1 MTFYGGL
8 SAEHLKQ
15 FVERIERL
23 EEERK
28 SISEDIKEVYAEAKS
43 NGFDNKILR
52 EVIKLRK
59 LESSEREELEHLLDT
74 YLRALGMTPNSIRKG
89 KGKRK

>member
-28 SISEDIKEVYAEAKS
+28 SISEDIKEVYTEAKS

-74 YLRALGMTPNSIRKG
+74 YLRALGMTPTLDE
-89 KGKRK
+89 

>member
-1 MTFYGGL
+1 MTYYGGL

-28 SISEDIKEVYAEAKS
+28 VISEDIKEVYAEAKS

-74 YLRALGMTPNSIRKG
+74 YLRALGMTPTLDE
-89 KGKRK
+89 

>member
-74 YLRALGMTPNSIRKG
+74 YLRALGMTPTLDE
-89 KGKRK
+89 